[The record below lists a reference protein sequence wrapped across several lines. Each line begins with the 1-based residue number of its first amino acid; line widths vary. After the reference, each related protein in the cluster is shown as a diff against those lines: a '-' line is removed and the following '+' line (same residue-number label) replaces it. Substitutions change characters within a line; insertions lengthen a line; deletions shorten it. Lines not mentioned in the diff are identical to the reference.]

1 VACSI
6 KCIDLADRSMIKNVT
21 KELESRERK
30 ICIRAVYYL
39 LNYIKKYTD
48 LIKISSLYQGMIRKE
63 KAARLQ

>member
-1 VACSI
+1 
-6 KCIDLADRSMIKNVT
+6 MIKNVT